1 MPSSETDNSHSDKDN
16 VGPPDQSPSDPIPTG
31 PLRILVQTKTHLVP
45 GDFYGDKIQRMQN
58 LICQHVWGRDFTVG
72 SDRWNGHG
80 TEFGYENRTC
90 FFLVDC
96 GMTAEYGET
105 PTDDPKVIWY
115 RWRGDTLLGRS
126 FLGLELRV

>member
-1 MPSSETDNSHSDKDN
+1 MPSSDTEISHNDKDN
-16 VGPPDQSPSDPIPTG
+16 VSPPDQSPADPIPTG

-45 GDFYGDKIQRMQN
+45 GDFYGDKIERMRN
-58 LICQHVWGRDFTVG
+58 LICQQVWGRDYIAG
-72 SDRWNGHG
+72 SDRWNSYG

-96 GMTAEYGET
+96 GMTAEYGEP

-115 RWRGDTLLGRS
+115 RWTGDTL
-126 FLGLELRV
+126 